1 MTGAAMR
8 GLGLLL
14 MISLLPAMATA
25 QSLKPYV
32 DAEGL
37 HLRSPDLRLLSAEAR
52 RRLRNG
58 ATVTYAFR
66 VSLSNER
73 RGTHRNSVSYHC
85 VFSFDLWEEKYKVV
99 RLEPGYRSA
108 SHLSQTAA
116 EELCLESLVIPASS
130 LIQESVFWIFL
141 EYQMEDHDSA
151 QRVEADSIPG
161 ILIDIFSKRSS
172 EPVSFFA
179 VESGPFRL
187 SDLRTNR

>member
-1 MTGAAMR
+1 MGAAMR

-14 MISLLPAMATA
+14 MLFLFPPLATA

-37 HLRSPDLRLLSAEAR
+37 HFRAPDLRLLSNEAR

-58 ATVTYAFR
+58 GTVTYAFR
-66 VSLSNER
+66 VSLSTER
-73 RGTHRNSVSYHC
+73 RGAHRNSVSYHC

-108 SHLSQTAA
+108 THLSQSAA

-130 LIQESVFWIFL
+130 LIQDSMFWIFL
-141 EYQMEDHDSA
+141 EYQMEDHDSS

-172 EPVSFFA
+172 EPVSFFT

-187 SDLRTNR
+187 SNLRSNK